1 MKIKII
7 DDYYDKQN
15 IAREILE
22 SLPEWFGITDT
33 RENYIRESKD
43 QIFFAAF
50 EEHQVKGFLCLK
62 PTSKDTLEISVIGV
76 FKHFHRQGIGK
87 QLFLKG

>member
-7 DDYYDKQN
+7 DDYYDKQK

-22 SLPEWFGITDT
+22 SLPEWFGITDA

-43 QIFFAAF
+43 QIFLQ
-50 EEHQVKGFLCLK
+50 HLK
-62 PTSKDTLEISVIGV
+62 SIK
-76 FKHFHRQGIGK
+76 
-87 QLFLKG
+87 